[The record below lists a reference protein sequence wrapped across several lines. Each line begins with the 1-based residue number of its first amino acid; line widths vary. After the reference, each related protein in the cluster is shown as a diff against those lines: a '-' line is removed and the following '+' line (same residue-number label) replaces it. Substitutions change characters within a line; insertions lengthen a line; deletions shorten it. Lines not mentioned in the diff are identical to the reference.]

1 MKKIRIGSG
10 SAYWGDM
17 LEPAIE
23 LCEKGD
29 IQYIG
34 FDHLAELTMAI
45 LQRMKAKDP
54 TKGYIQDIIP
64 WMKALLPVCHRKG
77 IKIITNAGGV
87 NPEAAAE
94 EVIKIA
100 RELGIKDLK
109 IGVVVGDDIM
119 GVIDDLRG
127 KGFKFTNLDTGEEDL
142 DRIKDKIVAAN
153 AYIGADA
160 IVEALKQGADIVIAG
175 RVSDTAVYVGPM
187 MYEFGWEFKEPYWDK
202 IGAAVTI
209 GHTIECAENVTG
221 GLSSIWNEANN
232 IARIGFPIAE
242 VYENGEA
249 IISKVEGSG
258 GIVNQWT
265 VKEQLT
271 YEVLDPNNYIMPDGI
286 ADFTTI
292 KIEEIGKDQVKLT
305 NMTGK
310 PRPELLKVQIGYK
323 DGWIGEGQIMLPWPD
338 AYAKA
343 KQAEKT
349 VRERFEIVGLKA
361 QEIRFDYIGVN
372 TLHGEVAPEPS
383 SDLNEVGLRIVAK
396 TETLE
401 EADKIKRE
409 ATHLWTLGGAGAAFG
424 TPYKPRPVISLW
436 PTLVPREALN
446 VKLIMKEV

>member
-1 MKKIRIGSG
+1 MKKIRIASG

-17 LEPAIE
+17 LEPAVE

-64 WMKALLPVCHRKG
+64 WMQAILPVCHRKG

-87 NPEAAAE
+87 NPEAAAD

-100 RELGIKDLK
+100 RSLGIKNLK
-109 IGVVVGDDIM
+109 IGVITGDDVS
-119 GVIDDLRG
+119 GCLDELRA
-127 KGFKFTNLDTGEEDL
+127 KGYKFANLDTGEEDI

-153 AYIGADA
+153 AYIGADK
-160 IVEALKQGADIVIAG
+160 IIGALEQGADIVIAG
-175 RVSDTAVYVGPM
+175 RISDTAVYVGPI
-187 MYEFGWEFKEPYWDK
+187 MYEFGWDFKEPFWERV
-202 IGAAVTI
+202 GAAVTI

-221 GLSSIWNEANN
+221 GLSSLWNQAKDM
-232 IARIGFPIAE
+232 ARIGFPIAE
-242 VYENGEA
+242 VYENGDA
-249 IISKVEGSG
+249 MITKVPGSG
-258 GIVNQWT
+258 GILNQWT

-271 YEVLDPNNYIMPDGI
+271 YEVLDPRNYIMPDGI
-286 ADFTTI
+286 ADFTAVQL
-292 KIEEIGKDQVKLT
+292 KEIGEDQVLMT

-310 PRPELLKVQIGYK
+310 PRPELLKVQIGYR

-343 KQAEKT
+343 KKAEQT
-349 VRERFEIVGLKA
+349 VRERFKIVGLKA
-361 QEIRFDYIGVN
+361 DEIRFDYIGVN
-372 TLHGEVAPEPS
+372 TLHGEVAPEPQ

-396 TETLE
+396 TETVE
-401 EADKIKRE
+401 EAAKVGRE
-409 ATHLWTLGGAGAAFG
+409 ATHLWTLGGTGSSYG
-424 TPYKPRPVISLW
+424 TPYRPRPVISLW
-436 PTLVPREALN
+436 PTLIPREAVE

>member
-23 LCEKGD
+23 LAEKGD
-29 IQYIG
+29 IQYLG

-54 TKGYIQDIIP
+54 SKGYIQDIVP
-64 WMKALLPVCHRKG
+64 WMQALLPICHRKG

-87 NPEAAAE
+87 NPEAAAD

-100 RELGIKDLK
+100 RSLGIKNLK
-109 IGVVVGDDIM
+109 IGVVTGDDISSQLDE
-119 GVIDDLRG
+119 IRA
-127 KGFKFTNLDTGEEDL
+127 KGHKFTNLDTGEEDI
-142 DRIKDKIVAAN
+142 DRIQSKIVAAN
-153 AYIGADA
+153 AYVGADL
-160 IVEALKQGADIVIAG
+160 IVEALQQGADIVIAG
-175 RVSDTAVYVGPM
+175 RVSDTAVYVGPI
-187 MYEFGWEFKEPYWDK
+187 MYEFGWEFKEPYWEK

-221 GLSSIWNEANN
+221 GLSSLWNQTKD

-242 VYENGEA
+242 VYENGDT
-249 IISKVEGSG
+249 IITKVPGSG
-258 GIVNQWT
+258 GILNQWT

-286 ADFTTI
+286 ADFTTVQI
-292 KIEEIGKDQVKLT
+292 KEIAEDKVLMT

-310 PRPELLKVQIGYK
+310 QRPEQLKVQIGYR
-323 DGWIGEGQIMLPWPD
+323 DGWIGEGQILLPWPD

-343 KQAEKT
+343 KQAEQT
-349 VRERFEIVGLKA
+349 VRERFKIVGLKA
-361 QEIRFDYIGVN
+361 EEIRFDYIGVN
-372 TLHGEVAPEPS
+372 TLHGELAPEPTTE
-383 SDLNEVGLRIVAK
+383 LNEVGLRIVAR
-396 TETLE
+396 TETRE
-401 EADKIKRE
+401 EADKVGRE
-409 ATHLWTLGGAGAAFG
+409 ATHLWTLGGSGASYG

-436 PTLVPREALN
+436 PTLVPREE
-446 VKLIMKEV
+446 VKTKLIMKEV